1 MNSWRWNELE
11 EDVLDEMPHVCQ
23 IIYLRIMRKHMDYG
37 TGIVGRVRK
46 ISYEQIKERLRYTPP
61 TQSREKPVEYST
73 DQVKKLIRKLVDAGL
88 LERLHDTSQG
98 IQPMEFRLPLACTD
112 LDSQGH
118 DRATDTGPRE
128 NPHSRA
134 SGEDDRATTG
144 PRENASQGHPSG
156 SGTTTSLPSEES
168 VAAAK
173 PKRRQ
178 WGDPIDHEL
187 AEWMAGIV
195 DALPGGS
202 DKRNLT
208 TWANALR
215 LMREQDGRE
224 PEHIRR
230 LFEWASQDDFWQA
243 NILSP
248 AKLRKQWK
256 TLALQF
262 NRDRNGDRHEKR
274 HSSDQ
279 QRTERDRV
287 AASLA
292 DPYDTSWADGLFD
305 EGGAQ
310 GGDPDTGESGVHS
323 HGSDLPEDLAPEFHD
338 RGDAA
343 TGQAGAC
350 VIDGELV
357 LASEAGASRH
367 DH

>member
-1 MNSWRWNELE
+1 MRVNSWRWNEHEDAALEAFPAEIGKLYLFGIRKFMDYATGITGRKRGVSMDGFQELLEYHPPAGSREPARRYSRQQITRMLDKLE
-11 EDVLDEMPHVCQ
+11 E
-23 IIYLRIMRKHMDYG
+23 
-37 TGIVGRVRK
+37 
-46 ISYEQIKERLRYTPP
+46 
-61 TQSREKPVEYST
+61 
-73 DQVKKLIRKLVDAGL
+73 AGL
-88 LERLHDTSQG
+88 IVRLHRG
-98 IQPMEFRLPLACTD
+98 KGVKAPMEFHLPLACSD
-112 LDSQGH
+112 ADQQ
-118 DRATDTGPRE
+118 RAESEPTGASRA
-128 NPHSRA
+128 NPHARA
-134 SGEDDRATTG
+134 SGEGDSEQGAS
-144 PRENASQGHPSG
+144 REERSTSG
-156 SGTTTSLPSEES
+156 SPVTPSLPSEES
-168 VAAAK
+168 VAAK

-178 WGDPIDHEL
+178 WGEAIDHEL
-187 AEWMAGIV
+187 AEWIASVV
-195 DALPGGS
+195 DDLPGGS
-202 DKRNLT
+202 EKRNMT
-208 TWANALR
+208 SWANTVR

-230 LFEWASQDDFWQA
+230 LFEWASQHEFWQA

-274 HSSDQ
+274 HSADQ

-310 GGDPDTGESGVHS
+310 GGDPDAGESGVHS
-323 HGSDLPEDLAPEFHD
+323 HGGDFPKDLAPEFHD

-343 TGQAGAC
+343 AGQAGAR

-357 LASEAGASRH
+357 LAAETGASRH